1 MRLAF
6 VQTLV
11 GSFSFI
17 ESDIYK
23 EGPSRHEWK
32 QVQCD
37 GSSYRA
43 LFMNYASCSDQVR
56 STDDPRVMGTW
67 NVRCRTIAIV
77 QGLGYYRTQDLHGV
91 YMRWVRESAV
101 E

>member
-1 MRLAF
+1 MRRRLTPG
-6 VQTLV
+6 VV
-11 GSFSFI
+11 N
-17 ESDIYK
+17 E
-23 EGPSRHEWK
+23 
-32 QVQCD
+32 
-37 GSSYRA
+37 
-43 LFMNYASCSDQVR
+43 SCSCADQVR

>member
-1 MRLAF
+1 M
-6 VQTLV
+6 
-11 GSFSFI
+11 
-17 ESDIYK
+17 
-23 EGPSRHEWK
+23 
-32 QVQCD
+32 
-37 GSSYRA
+37 
-43 LFMNYASCSDQVR
+43 R

-91 YMRWVRESAV
+91 YMRWVRESAI